1 MISIIR
7 QEFKNFKFKVVLSSI
22 CILYFSWRGPC
33 TTCCTNLTF
42 KEELN
47 DPLKISMRKN
57 LTHAYLLAEL
67 ADTIWL
73 CKARLGPTWCSRSSW
88 SLRPQSFLLQKT
100 FWGRSD
106 VRKTLLQPIC
116 WTESQSSWKLVCCIT
131 EWQEST

>member
-22 CILYFSWRGPC
+22 CILYFSWRGPYKLSK
-33 TTCCTNLTF
+33 LTF